1 MSGLER
7 DALVVNFFGGPGVGK
22 TTAAAMLFV
31 ELKLR
36 SADAELYD
44 EQARQCILTGQ
55 VSALE
60 IQPYLFGLQLYRLR
74 TTARHT
80 DIVVMDSP
88 LLLNPIYDKNQST
101 PLRDLVLEE
110 FYRFRNLNVV
120 MERPR
125 SGVHSMAGRVHD
137 AAESRVLD
145 ERIRRFLDD
154 SRIPYRTM
162 AGTREDIAHL
172 ADDVV
177 ADVEAHRVQLPLLA
191 NSGG

>member
-1 MSGLER
+1 
-7 DALVVNFFGGPGVGK
+7 
-22 TTAAAMLFV
+22 MLFV

-74 TTARHT
+74 TTARNT

-88 LLLNPIYDKNQST
+88 LLLNPIYDKNQSIA
-101 PLRDLVLEE
+101 LRELVLEE

-120 MERPR
+120 IERPR

-145 ERIRRFLDD
+145 ERIRQYLDD
-154 SRIPYRTM
+154 TRIPYRTV
-162 AGTREDIAHL
+162 AGTREEIVRL

-177 ADVEAHRVQLPLLA
+177 ANVESHRVQLPLITR
-191 NSGG
+191 SES